1 MHIIAISGI
10 LCPEQPIMIWEPLY
24 RAFKKHFPFARM
36 SVEQEGGFLPWD
48 IRRMNDF
55 CDQIVARH
63 DEGGKTLL
71 VGHSM
76 GGVFATAIAN
86 RFRHTPIFGVVTI
99 FAPHLYWGG
108 VYPWLLGEKERVRA
122 PIVSFG
128 ASDDELV
135 WWGTRHPQS
144 ISHTTLISTHYVSLV
159 TAPELLEEN
168 ATTTKKVLFA

>member
-10 LCPEQPIMIWEPLY
+10 WCPEQTIAIWEPML
-24 RAFKKHFPFARM
+24 RAFKKNFPFARM
-36 SVEQEGGFLPWD
+36 SVEQEGGIWPWD
-48 IRRMNDF
+48 IARMNDF
-55 CDQIVARH
+55 CDRIVARH

-71 VGHSM
+71 LGHSM

-86 RFRHTPIFGVVTI
+86 RFRRTPVFGVVTI
-99 FAPHLYWGG
+99 FSPHLFFGG
-108 VYPWLLGEKERVRA
+108 LYPWLLGETERVRA

-144 ISHTTLISTHYVSLV
+144 ISHTTLLSTHYVSLL
-159 TAPELLEEN
+159 TSPELVDEI
-168 ATTTKKVLFA
+168 ATTTKKVLFP